1 MTLNGVRAALIVGAL
16 AVLSGCTG
24 GSYTPSAGSNSGG
37 KRLSQTSGSLQV
49 PGLIDEV
56 RVVRDRWGIPH
67 IYARNDDD
75 LFFAQ
80 GFVQAQDR
88 LFQIDLWRRST
99 QGRLAETLGPEYV
112 TRDRMT
118 RLMRYRGDAKAE
130 WDSYAPDTR
139 QIATRFVAG
148 INAWIAIAGDK
159 IPEEF
164 EVAGYRPE

>member
-1 MTLNGVRAALIVGAL
+1 MKSIGAL
-16 AVLSGCTG
+16 RWTVMGLGLVVSSCTAGAG
-24 GSYTPSAGSNSGG
+24 GSAPEPAQS
-37 KRLSQTSGSLQV
+37 RLAQTSGTLPV
-49 PGLIDEV
+49 AGLADEV
-56 RVVRDRWGIPH
+56 RIVRDRWGIPH
-67 IYARNDDD
+67 IYAKNADD

-130 WDSYAPDTR
+130 WESYAPDTR